1 MIDFKYDIDK
11 IRKDFPILN
20 ESVYLDNGATTQ
32 KPSRVIDRVRS
43 YYTGENANV
52 HRGVYKLSQL
62 ATEAYEGA
70 RKTIGNFIGAEPEE
84 VIFTRGTTESIN
96 LAAFSFAEPL
106 LSPGDEILISHM
118 EHHSNI
124 VPWQM
129 LCERTGAKLTII
141 PVSDSGE
148 IEMDRF
154 RERLSE
160 KTRILSLTHISN
172 VLGTI
177 NPVKEMISLAHNK
190 GIPVLI
196 DGAQAIARTKVDV
209 KELDADF
216 YAFSGHKMYGP
227 TGIGILYGKKSLLDS
242 MRPYQG
248 GGDMIRRVTFEKTTY
263 NDLPHKF
270 EAGTPHIAGA
280 AGLASAVEYMQK
292 IGLEN
297 IEKYENQ
304 LLTYLDKRLAEIDD
318 LKIIGKAA
326 KRAAVLSFTLGDA
339 HPHDIAHELSIHNI
353 AVRAGHHCAQ
363 PLMNRFKV
371 PATTRVSL
379 GLYNTKEEIDLLV
392 ERLPEIREKFK
403 L

>member
-1 MIDFKYDIDK
+1 MNSWLYDVET

-20 ESVYLDNGATTQ
+20 GTVYLDNGATTQ
-32 KPSRVIDRVRS
+32 KPQSVIDRIS
-43 YYTGENANV
+43 QYYSRENANV

-70 RKTIGNFIGAEPEE
+70 RKTIGGFINSAPEE
-84 VIFTRGTTESIN
+84 IIFTRGTTESIN
-96 LAAFSFAEPL
+96 LAAFSFIEPL

-129 LCERTGAKLTII
+129 VCERTGALLKVI

-148 IEMDRF
+148 IEMKSF
-154 RERLSE
+154 LPLLTE
-160 KTRILSLTHISN
+160 KTRFLSLTHISN

-177 NPVKEMISLAHNK
+177 NPIKEMIIHAHEW

-196 DGAQAIARTKVDV
+196 DGAQAVARTKVDV
-209 KELDADF
+209 KELNADF

-227 TGIGILYGKKSLLDS
+227 TGIGVLYGKKNLLES

-263 NDLPHKF
+263 NDIPHKF
-270 EAGTPHIAGA
+270 EAGTPDIAGA
-280 AGLASAVEYMQK
+280 AGLACAVEY
-292 IGLEN
+292 L
-297 IEKYENQ
+297 NQ
-304 LLTYLDKRLAEIDD
+304 LGMDYIEAYEKDILEYTIESLEHVEGLQ
-318 LKIIGKAA
+318 IIGNPAE
-326 KRAAVLSFTLGDA
+326 RAAVLSFTLGDA
-339 HPHDIAHELSIHNI
+339 HPHDVAHELSLENI

-363 PLMNRFKV
+363 PLMTRFNV

-379 GLYNTKEEIDLLV
+379 GLYNTIKEIDLLA
-392 ERLPEIREKFK
+392 EKLPEIREKFK

>member
-1 MIDFKYDIDK
+1 MSSHNYDVET
-11 IRKDFPILN
+11 IRKDFPILDQ
-20 ESVYLDNGATTQ
+20 SVYLDNGATTQ
-32 KPSRVIDRVRS
+32 KPQQVINRLKH
-43 YYTGENANV
+43 YYNRENANV

-70 RKTIGNFIGAEPEE
+70 RKTIGQFINASSDQI
-84 VIFTRGTTESIN
+84 IFTRGTTESIN
-96 LAAFSFAEPL
+96 LTAFSFVEPL

-129 LCERTGAKLTII
+129 VCERTGAILKVI
-141 PVSDSGE
+141 PVSDSGD
-148 IEMDRF
+148 IEMESFLELLTD
-154 RERLSE
+154 
-160 KTRILSLTHISN
+160 KTRFLSLTHISN

-177 NPVKEMISLAHNK
+177 NPIKKMIIKAHDS

-196 DGAQAIARTKVDV
+196 DGAQAVARTKVDV
-209 KELDADF
+209 KDLNADF

-227 TGIGILYGKKSLLDS
+227 TGIGILYGKRDLLEA

-263 NDLPHKF
+263 NDIPYKF
-270 EAGTPHIAGA
+270 EAGTPNIAGA
-280 AGLASAVEYMQK
+280 AGLSAAVEYLNS
-292 IGLEN
+292 IGLDKVEAHEQELLSYAEDKLRE
-297 IEKYENQ
+297 IE
-304 LLTYLDKRLAEIDD
+304 D
-318 LKIIGKAA
+318 LNIIGSPES
-326 KRAAVLSFTLGDA
+326 RAAVLSFTLGDA
-339 HPHDIAHELSIHNI
+339 HPHDIAHELSINNI

-379 GLYNTKEEIDLLV
+379 GLYNTKKEIDLLV
-392 ERLPEIREKFK
+392 EKLPEIREKFK